1 MSANTTPSKSA
12 DLMASWMSNLLEAQR
27 TKAQQ
32 QVNPKPAPVPP
43 LVDQI
48 RDLLAT
54 LPPAQ
59 TERVTTAML
68 VPHLRGKYR
77 ERPHLLGV
85 AKALRILGYRP
96 VREYTKAG
104 AGCRFWLAPSTNY

>member
-1 MSANTTPSKSA
+1 MTATTTPTNSA
-12 DLMASWMSNLLEAQR
+12 ERVTSWVRRVIEARR
-27 TKAQQ
+27 TNAQQ

-43 LVDQI
+43 LVDQL

-59 TERVTTAML
+59 KERVTTAML

-104 AGCRFWLAPSTNY
+104 AGCRFWLAPETI